1 MSDKHKSEL
10 PFGPLGRRLKRMRV
24 IRQESLAEVS
34 GAVEIEPD
42 QLTSIE
48 TGVLRPNEEIL
59 LLLISHFN
67 LKDEEADKLWKLAGY
82 EQQTE
87 TAAPASE
94 PQAAFALNP
103 EDLKIVYTDMIHI
116 SVNTYGV
123 VMNFMQSSGAQS
135 QPLAISR
142 VGMSREHAESMLKLL
157 QQSLEL
163 KQKQLP
169 SSPERAKESD

>member
-24 IRQESLAEVS
+24 SRQESLAEVS
-34 GAVEIEPD
+34 GAVEIDPD

-82 EQQTE
+82 EQQTD
-87 TAAPASE
+87 TAASVSE
-94 PQAAFALNP
+94 PPAAFALNP

-116 SVNTYGV
+116 SVNYYGV
-123 VMNFMQSSGAQS
+123 VMNFMQSSGTQT

-169 SSPERAKESD
+169 PSRKQTKDSD

>member
-24 IRQESLAEVS
+24 SRQESLAEVS
-34 GAVEIEPD
+34 GAVEIDLD
-42 QLTSIE
+42 QLSNIE

-59 LLLISHFN
+59 LLLISHFE
-67 LKDEEADKLWKLAGY
+67 LKDDEADKLWKLAGY
-82 EQQTE
+82 EQQTD
-87 TAAPASE
+87 TSMAATDSQPAFVLSS
-94 PQAAFALNP
+94 

-116 SVNTYGV
+116 SVNNYGV
-123 VMNFMQSSGAQS
+123 VMNFMQSGGSQN

-157 QQSLEL
+157 QQSLDQ

-169 SSPERAKESD
+169 PSRKRSETSD